1 MAIRVVLGEDSL
13 LAREGIMR
21 VLERDEEIA
30 LVEAAG
36 DLDALRAAIDRERPD
51 VLLTDIRMPP
61 GHTDEGI
68 RLAVELR
75 STHPEIGVVVLSQ
88 HGEPLYAIALFRD
101 GSEGRAYLLKDRLR
115 DEGELARAVR
125 EVAGGGSLVD
135 SRVVADLVAMRT
147 RSEDSKLARL
157 TDREREILALIAE
170 GKSNGAIADELRIT
184 KRGVERHV
192 NSIFGKLDL
201 VESPDVSRRVLAT
214 LVYLSGVSS

>member
-1 MAIRVVLGEDSL
+1 
-13 LAREGIMR
+13 
-21 VLERDEEIA
+21 
-30 LVEAAG
+30 
-36 DLDALRAAIDRERPD
+36 
-51 VLLTDIRMPP
+51 
-61 GHTDEGI
+61 
-68 RLAVELR
+68 
-75 STHPEIGVVVLSQ
+75 
-88 HGEPLYAIALFRD
+88 
-101 GSEGRAYLLKDRLR
+101 
-115 DEGELARAVR
+115 
-125 EVAGGGSLVD
+125 VAGGGSLVD